1 MDPTCDYWLAVV
13 VQTLTTVTLV
23 KQVICKEKLIKGDKY
38 ILIRWYQYKGLSA
51 AGGRKY
57 TEYDGQVVC
66 IADLGCIVPY
76 VLKRGKGH
84 SCPSLHSNTL
94 TFTSTPYL
102 GNTAKAHVVSKSDH
116 ANLLVRLCL
125 IADQVELESDDGDP

>member
-1 MDPTCDYWLAVV
+1 MKQAVLNLKNPLLLDLRQIRWIQLAINGLPSLV

-23 KQVICKEKLIKGDKY
+23 KEVICKEKLIKGDKY
-38 ILIRWYQYKGLSA
+38 ILIKWYQYKGFSA
-51 AGGRKY
+51 AGGWNY

-66 IADLGCIVPY
+66 IADLGCIGPY

-94 TFTSTPYL
+94 TLTSTPCL
-102 GNTAKAHVVSKSDH
+102 GDTA
-116 ANLLVRLCL
+116 
-125 IADQVELESDDGDP
+125 

>member
-1 MDPTCDYWLAVV
+1 MADFTDFLAN
-13 VQTLTTVTLV
+13 TPPFTT
-23 KQVICKEKLIKGDKY
+23 
-38 ILIRWYQYKGLSA
+38 W
-51 AGGRKY
+51 KY

-76 VLKRGKGH
+76 VLKWGKGH
-84 SCPSLHSNTL
+84 SCDASLHSNTL

-116 ANLLVRLCL
+116 DNLLVRLCL